1 MIHMTKMLLGL
12 ALATTTLSA
21 CNKDGDACATLTK
34 KICGDGALSC
44 DKVKP
49 WLDSQMTGP
58 NGEALSS
65 SDKGQ
70 ACNMILKDKDALVGF
85 TEAAKA
91 ALSGKP

>member
-1 MIHMTKMLLGL
+1 MISMTKMLLGL

-21 CNKDGDACATLTK
+21 CNKDDDACATLTK
-34 KICGDGALSC
+34 KICGDGSLSC

-70 ACNMILKDKDALVGF
+70 ACTMILKEKDALVGF

-91 ALSGKP
+91 ALPGKQ